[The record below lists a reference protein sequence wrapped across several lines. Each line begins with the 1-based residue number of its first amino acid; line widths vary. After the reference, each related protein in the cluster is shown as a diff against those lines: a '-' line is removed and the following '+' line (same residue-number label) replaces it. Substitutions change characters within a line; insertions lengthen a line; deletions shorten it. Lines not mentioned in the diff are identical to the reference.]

1 MIDNFNRKINYL
13 RVSLTQK
20 CNYNCLYCK
29 PEAKDTPLSLLQ
41 IDRIIRIFASLGIEH
56 IRFSGGEPLIRKD
69 LEQIIYNTKRNK
81 NIKSISLTTNGSL
94 LKNRIP
100 NLIDS
105 GLDNINISIDA
116 TNNLLYKKI
125 SGNHDVNPVLT
136 SIRQSKTL
144 GLNVKLNSILLKDYW
159 IEQINQL
166 TDLASEVKA
175 PLKFIELM
183 PIGVAKNIKG
193 ISSDEVIPYLI
204 DKYGQ
209 PSTSF
214 IKGIGPANYL
224 RFNDVDYGFIDA
236 ISHNFCSSCNRIR
249 LLSNGGIKLCL
260 YQDPIINLKE
270 ISYLKDEEIS
280 ILIKSTLKEKNERHN
295 LKEKALKMS
304 MASIGG

>member
-29 PEAKDTPLSLLQ
+29 PEAKDLPLSLSE

-56 IRFSGGEPLIRKD
+56 VRFSGGEPLLRKD

-81 NIKSISLTTNGSL
+81 NIKTISITTNGSL

-100 NLIDS
+100 NLIAA

-116 TNNLLYKKI
+116 TDDQLYKKI
-125 SGNHDVNPVLT
+125 SGNHDVKPVLT
-136 SIRQSKTL
+136 SIKQAKEL
-144 GLNVKLNSILLKDYW
+144 GLNVKINSILLKDFW

-166 TDLASEVKA
+166 SSLASEIKT
-175 PLKFIELM
+175 PLKLIELM
-183 PIGVAKNIKG
+183 PIGIAKNIDG
-193 ISSDEVIPYLI
+193 ISSDEVLPYLI
-204 DKYGQ
+204 NKYGQ

-214 IKGIGPANYL
+214 IKGNGPAKYM

-260 YQDPIINLKE
+260 YQDPIINFKE

-280 ILIKSTLKEKNERHN
+280 ILIKSTLKNKNEHHN
-295 LKEKALKMS
+295 LKEKAMKMS